1 MKKLIKPWEGN
12 PSEIENFYDDI
23 NEATKLEPDLGG
35 EIDDDTHKLLKK
47 DEDKDENELEGF
59 EKEITEEADPYA
71 DILKDLK

>member
-12 PSEIENFYDDI
+12 PSEIENFYDDV

-47 DEDKDENELEGF
+47 DQDKDENELEGF
-59 EKEITEEADPYA
+59 EEELTEEADPYA
-71 DILKDLK
+71 FLKDLK